1 MNIMETIHTSH
12 SKKELMEIVEV
23 FDIKVADYK
32 NLNKQN
38 IAKQILYQLSIVD
51 SIKEDN
57 NFFFISDKKE
67 LVDYLINP
75 DSSKVLSVKEK
86 DAVMELAKYIIMYCK
101 NGYYLSYSP
110 FIDYDEMI
118 VKAKYIA
125 DYGDIPSVRKA
136 IDSLNEDVKLKI
148 KIKVI
153 MSSRMKKKIER
164 KKRVKQKYQ
173 GGLEVKEG
181 IFWINFD

>member
-1 MNIMETIHTSH
+1 MDTIHTSH
-12 SKKELMEIVEV
+12 SKKELMEVIEV
-23 FDIKVADYK
+23 FDIKIADYK
-32 NLNKQN
+32 ALNKQHLS
-38 IAKQILYQLSIVD
+38 KQILYQLSIVD
-51 SIKEDN
+51 EIKEDN
-57 NFFFISDKKE
+57 DFFFINNKKE
-67 LVDYLINP
+67 LLDYLINP

-101 NGYYLSYSP
+101 NGYYLSHSP
-110 FIDYDEMI
+110 FIDFDEMI
-118 VKAKYIA
+118 VKANHIA
-125 DYGDIPSVRKA
+125 NYGDIPSVRKA
-136 IDSLNEDVKLKI
+136 IELLNEDIKLKI

-181 IFWINFD
+181 IFWVNFD

>member
-1 MNIMETIHTSH
+1 MDTIHTSH
-12 SKKELMEIVEV
+12 SKKELMEVIEV
-23 FDIKVADYK
+23 FDIKIADYK
-32 NLNKQN
+32 ALNKQN
-38 IAKQILYQLSIVD
+38 LSKQILYQLSIVD
-51 SIKEDN
+51 EIKEDN
-57 NFFFISDKKE
+57 DFFFINNKKE
-67 LVDYLINP
+67 LLDYLINP

-101 NGYYLSYSP
+101 NGYYLSHSP
-110 FIDYDEMI
+110 FIDFDEMI
-118 VKAKYIA
+118 VKANHIA
-125 DYGDIPSVRKA
+125 NYGDIPSVRKA
-136 IDSLNEDVKLKI
+136 IEGLNEDIKLKN

-181 IFWINFD
+181 IFWVHFD